1 MHWKSDININT
12 EDGSL
17 MSRGA
22 GWGRV
27 RGLEGAILYIK
38 KRTFLTRKTDQRL
51 WLLCRAG
58 TFSTKSLTDCL
69 HFPADTEGKQGKDGT
84 AGQPQ
89 RFSWR
94 QVHFLTII
102 CLVSFQWRCFPW
114 VTLRLWPWYSSS
126 AVYTW
131 RLNHWGKRCSRSP
144 LNSLM
149 IVSVLQFTV
158 VVVVSAG
165 KEPSVRFS
173 SCITFGNTNKLESDR
188 TGFRRSWRTLLSS
201 APNLSTHTREISKVF
216 SPTMSWGQICGKP
229 ECK

>member
-1 MHWKSDININT
+1 MAHWWA
-12 EDGSL
+12 G
-17 MSRGA
+17 GA

-51 WLLCRAG
+51 WLLCCAG

-149 IVSVLQFTV
+149 IVSVLQFTG